1 MNAKRKMLSFLL
13 SFVLFFSM
21 VGINGTVASAI
32 ELQGEI
38 TLETWLE
45 PAKTTYEVGE
55 TVTLWV
61 RVTNNVEYTFMYFQF
76 DDAKFDYSRLYTA
89 PYDDLIT
96 PGWGSGFSLDYTFTP
111 EDVGEFVNVFR
122 VESEG
127 IVAES
132 VTVFTVVDPNAEPDK
147 PVKSGRP
154 SWSGGPGKPP
164 GKPGTPG
171 KPVKSGRPSW
181 SGGPGKPPKRP

>member
-1 MNAKRKMLSFLL
+1 MNAKRKLL
-13 SFVLFFSM
+13 SLLLAFVLFFSM

-45 PAKTTYEVGE
+45 PTKTTYEVGE

-61 RVTNNVEYTFMYFQF
+61 RVTNNVEYTFMYFQY
-76 DDAKFDYSRLYTA
+76 DDPKFNYSRLYTA

-96 PGWGSGFSLDYTFTP
+96 PGWSALFYLEYTFVLG
-111 EDVGEFVNVFR
+111 DVGEFVNVFR
-122 VESEG
+122 AESDG